1 MVPRPAAAAPA
12 EPDTTT
18 SSPNDTKKKSKK
30 QQRSKEDKAKAA
42 RLDKGPGVH
51 IKKVIDKKLKG
62 KLRHAE
68 AVFREAHEKAVKAN
82 EWLLPAEA
90 GFLEA
95 EAAERTWNAQQRDL
109 AGAVELGAARKLFEL
124 RLPDLGPYRLAFTR
138 NGRHCALAGALGH
151 LAVMDWQRQQ
161 LVCEVQVREATH
173 DICFLH
179 NETFFAAAQKKCV
192 GSGAAGCGLRV
203 GGVKMSGQAWQEG
216 AGLVG
221 KIEGACLQTGITTI
235 IHISIVSISVF
246 SIVSRYV
253 YIYDKRGVE
262 VHCLREHQGA
272 RILQFLPHHFLLASI
287 GDLGVLRY
295 QDTSTGVVA
304 AQHRTRL
311 GPCSALRLNP
321 WNAVLGAG
329 HSGGVV
335 TMWTPNLPTPVVRM
349 LCHRGRVNALAFDP
363 AGRYM
368 VTAGADSQVKVW
380 DVRTYQPLHA
390 YFAYSPATVLDISQ
404 RGLLAVG
411 YGRKVQIWKDALSSK
426 ANAPYMSHSL
436 YEGDQLSD
444 AQFVG
449 YEDVMGLGSSGGMST
464 ILVPGKIL
472 TTVPPPLHTA
482 RQMALCPPPCPPPLP
497 PSSPMPSPTHSSP
510 LSFPPPPDRYP
521 TVTPG
526 PRSYPGHPPPLNP
539 RPLHWPPRPPSP
551 PPPLPLHKK
560 PDTQSMPR
568 ESGMHCRRGIRVARE
583 EQQSAPD
590 PLTPS
595 GAGEPNF
602 DSMVANPYASLRE
615 RREGEVAALLDKLQP
630 DTIVLDP
637 DSIARVRK
645 EPAEVLKEKRLEAAA
660 ATKERRAAAEEKNE
674 AKVSGVEAAGSRV
687 AAGRR
692 LPATLLSGTVAQS
705 KMKGKNRPSKR
716 HRKKQT
722 NIIEERKPVVK
733 QRMKEQV
740 RVSYVVRSG
749 GMWSSSGRR
758 RCKKLYNTRLP
769 LQLLPLQMSP
779 GLCNAC
785 TPRLEHQ
792 TPSPALHYPEV
803 VVAAYSPMRARS

>member
-12 EPDTTT
+12 EPDGATTT
-18 SSPNDTKKKSKK
+18 SGPNDTKKSKK
-30 QQRSKEDKAKAA
+30 QRRSKEDKAKAA

-124 RLPDLGPYRLAFTR
+124 RLPDLGPYSLAFTR

-179 NETFFAAAQKKCV
+179 NETFFAAAQKK
-192 GSGAAGCGLRV
+192 
-203 GGVKMSGQAWQEG
+203 
-216 AGLVG
+216 
-221 KIEGACLQTGITTI
+221 
-235 IHISIVSISVF
+235 
-246 SIVSRYV
+246 YV

-464 ILVPGKIL
+464 ILVPG
-472 TTVPPPLHTA
+472 
-482 RQMALCPPPCPPPLP
+482 
-497 PSSPMPSPTHSSP
+497 
-510 LSFPPPPDRYP
+510 
-521 TVTPG
+521 
-526 PRSYPGHPPPLNP
+526 
-539 RPLHWPPRPPSP
+539 
-551 PPPLPLHKK
+551 
-560 PDTQSMPR
+560 
-568 ESGMHCRRGIRVARE
+568 
-583 EQQSAPD
+583 
-590 PLTPS
+590 
-595 GAGEPNF
+595 AGEPNF

-674 AKVSGVEAAGSRV
+674 AK
-687 AAGRR
+687 
-692 LPATLLSGTVAQS
+692 S

-733 QRMKEQV
+733 QRMKEQEQQ
-740 RVSYVVRSG
+740 RAQA
-749 GMWSSSGRR
+749 
-758 RCKKLYNTRLP
+758 
-769 LQLLPLQMSP
+769 LQEAAQHKAASAAAAIANVPRALQRMYTK
-779 GLCNAC
+779 A
-785 TPRLEHQ
+785 
-792 TPSPALHYPEV
+792 
-803 VVAAYSPMRARS
+803 